1 MQYNLH
7 PDKLLLEPSKIMWMR
22 SVTFRNM
29 VMNKYAPF
37 IPNSWNN
44 TDAIGINQT
53 KCIDVDFAHDELF
66 ASVYLLPS

>member
-1 MQYNLH
+1 
-7 PDKLLLEPSKIMWMR
+7 MWMR
-22 SVTFRNM
+22 SVTIRNM